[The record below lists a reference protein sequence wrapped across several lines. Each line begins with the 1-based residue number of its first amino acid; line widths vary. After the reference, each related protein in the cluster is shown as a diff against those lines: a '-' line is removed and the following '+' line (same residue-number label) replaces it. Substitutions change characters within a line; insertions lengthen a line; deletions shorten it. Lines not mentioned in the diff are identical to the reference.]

1 MKIPHDHSPQRHSFQ
16 PSVPSSIQPYAQPSE
31 NNSGKRSAGYVANR
45 SSKHAAKH
53 TFLCLVL
60 VTLLVASHLLPAW
73 AAGYPRNATLEF
85 RDTAITLDN
94 YALRLEQPLVW
105 LEGQPYGPAMPLG
118 AFLGV
123 GIRFDA
129 AEGWLELATEGVL
142 NQPGTNPWAGEV
154 ARLGYEKTQLQQH
167 QQALEASL
175 AALTTSGTGSS
186 TGTVLTEMASL
197 REAERFL
204 RDVFG
209 RVQGIP
215 LSVTLADS
223 GSQLMTLTI
232 TVSETDR
239 RDFERLARSTVTA
252 YVEDLVAAATTLAPG
267 LWDVTGTLRSQNGT
281 TRTLV
286 EFELSRGD
294 TRPALTFRYTP
305 SSSSSSRDTRS
316 GTVTTTMARR
326 VEDRLNDRLNRYD
339 GVDYSFRAQA
349 ARDELDLI
357 IDTRR
362 SDYEA
367 LSQNRRES
375 FLTQVAEE
383 INQAE
388 RNLYVWG
395 EVLDEDTGRFL
406 ESFRMDSGRLRWHSA
421 TRYDDRY
428 DDYYDDRYRYDDRY
442 WEDDRYWDSRDDRW
456 RNWQQ
461 EAGTTTETAAPAREQ
476 DAYAALAAPVAI
488 TTQQTGITLYPLR
501 MTVDGVSFHSQ
512 EEMFVWQ
519 NTLYV
524 PLGEWADALYLT
536 LTNDPVANTLRLGSN
551 PAARSQMFPSM
562 LQQLEADKQAIA
574 TLRTTVASLEEQ
586 LNERQQA
593 QQDESRRVPY
603 RRITTLAAMER
614 YLEDY
619 YETIDGISTYINL
632 SRISGSRYRLR
643 ITYDA
648 ADFNRFDALS
658 RQRIENWVGDMEAAL
673 QELFDADA
681 TVEGW
686 ITSRNTASNEYTYIT
701 FTSRDGSLRFNFEE
715 HGGSSGVQ
723 TVDITELLRIL
734 RRYLGRFDG
743 ISYEYD
749 AQLIRRDVELT
760 VITPESRFMNRSVVY
775 KRDYLK
781 ALQTELEDK
790 YPNIRVDGFMVNSR
804 SEEPF
809 YRFAIERGEL
819 RSYSLMEDVARELN
833 RNWNRYDDLRFTY
846 LVREDTDGS
855 VRVKLEGDFAIQES
869 AWRSVDE
876 TDFDNWAEDVAAEAV
891 RLLNRNVTLE
901 VVDRV
906 AQVILV
912 KGRE

>member
-1 MKIPHDHSPQRHSFQ
+1 M
-16 PSVPSSIQPYAQPSE
+16 SSST
-31 NNSGKRSAGYVANR
+31 KRF
-45 SSKHAAKH
+45 
-53 TFLCLVL
+53 FLCL
-60 VTLLVASHLLPAW
+60 LLVALLVMGNLLPAW
-73 AAGYPRNATLEF
+73 AAGYPRNATLEL
-85 RDTAITLDN
+85 RDTAVTLDSF
-94 YALRLEQPLVW
+94 ALRLEQPLIW

-123 GIRFDA
+123 GVRFDA
-129 AEGWLELATEGVL
+129 TEGWLELTTEGVL

-154 ARLGYEKTQLQQH
+154 ARLGYEKAQLQQH

-175 AALTTSGTGSS
+175 AALNTSS
-186 TGTVLTEMASL
+186 TGSATSTVLTEMSSL
-197 REAERFL
+197 REAERFVQN
-204 RDVFG
+204 VFG

-215 LSVTLADS
+215 LSVSLADS
-223 GSQLMTLTI
+223 GSQLMTI
-232 TVSETDR
+232 TVTVDESDR
-239 RDFERLARSTVTA
+239 RDFERLTRSTVTA

-267 LWDVTGTLRSQNGT
+267 TWEVTGTLRSRNST

-286 EFELSRGD
+286 EFEAGSNS

-305 SSSSSSRDTRS
+305 SGSSSSSSRETRIGS
-316 GTVTTTMARR
+316 VTATMARR
-326 VEDRLNDRLNRYD
+326 VEDRLNDQLNRYD
-339 GVDYSFRAQA
+339 GVGYSFRARA
-349 ARDELDLI
+349 ARDELDI
-357 IDTRR
+357 TIDTRR

-367 LSQNRRES
+367 LSQSRREA
-375 FLTQVAEE
+375 FLTRVAEE

-428 DDYYDDRYRYDDRY
+428 DDYYDDRYRDDGRYWYDDRDRYDDRY
-442 WEDDRYWDSRDDRW
+442 RDDRDDRW

-461 EAGTTTETAAPAREQ
+461 EAGTTTETATSTREQ

-488 TTQQTGITLYPLR
+488 TTQQAGITLYPLR

-536 LTNDPVANTLRLGSN
+536 LSTDPVTNTLRLGSN
-551 PAARSQMFPSM
+551 PAARSNLFPAM
-562 LQQLEADKQAIA
+562 LQQLENDRQAVAALQTKVADLEQQLTEKQA
-574 TLRTTVASLEEQ
+574 
-586 LNERQQA
+586 A
-593 QQDESRRVPY
+593 QQDDARRVPY
-603 RRITTLAAMER
+603 RRITTLAGMER

-619 YETIDGISTYINL
+619 YETIDGVSTYITL

-658 RQRIENWVGDMEAAL
+658 RQRIENWIGDMEAAL
-673 QELFDADA
+673 RELFDADA
-681 TVEGW
+681 TIEGW

-715 HGGSSGVQ
+715 HGGSAGVQ
-723 TVDITELLRIL
+723 TVDITEVLRLLH
-734 RRYLGRFDG
+734 RYLGRFDG

-760 VITPESRFMNRSVVY
+760 VITPESRFMNRSVAY
-775 KRDYLK
+775 KRDYLM
-781 ALQTELEDK
+781 ALQKELEDK

-804 SEEPF
+804 GEEPF

-846 LVREDTDGS
+846 TIREDTDGS

-876 TDFDNWAEDVAAEAV
+876 AAFDQWAEDVAAEAV
-891 RLLNRNVTLE
+891 RLLNRTVTLE